1 MEEKAKI
8 IANVRAQRAAVARLF
23 QRRKEREE
31 KRKEKEEKR
40 TMFSRKSKENKV
52 DSEVTELKQRLEK
65 VIVEIQRKKP
75 VAIHTSRQKDATLD
89 PPLVHYL
96 VSDRGL
102 PEKILISEPNTRRT
116 IFSVESRRRRN
127 EGYQYPQEVA
137 CHLQVEECLNLQL
150 NRRKILEPPTQ
161 PQAIHQLNRRKILEP
176 PTHPQAIHSQCF

>member
-40 TMFSRKSKENKV
+40 TTFSRKSKENKV

-65 VIVEIQRKKP
+65 IQRKKP

-89 PPLVHYL
+89 PPLW
-96 VSDRGL
+96 
-102 PEKILISEPNTRRT
+102 EKIDLECIRKEKAKKWSFFSRSDSCCQEKKSRVHSGT
-116 IFSVESRRRRN
+116 IVN
-127 EGYQYPQEVA
+127 
-137 CHLQVEECLNLQL
+137 LNFIFPLTNQTEL
-150 NRRKILEPPTQ
+150 R
-161 PQAIHQLNRRKILEP
+161 
-176 PTHPQAIHSQCF
+176 